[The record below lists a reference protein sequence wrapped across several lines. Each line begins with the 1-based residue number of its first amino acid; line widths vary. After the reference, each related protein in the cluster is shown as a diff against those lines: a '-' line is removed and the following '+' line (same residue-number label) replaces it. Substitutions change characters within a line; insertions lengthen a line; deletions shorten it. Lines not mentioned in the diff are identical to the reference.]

1 MRENNSLITKNMTS
15 KDQTQEMDDMTASND
30 TQETA
35 SPENMDSKNPQ
46 NRDEKENDGEEAVEQ
61 NGTPDAL
68 AELQENYDALND
80 KFLRLYSEFENYRRR
95 TAKEKL
101 DALRNGGSDI
111 AKDLLPVLDDFDRAV
126 ASNDNIDDTETLKEG
141 FILIHSKLKRI
152 LESKGLKEMDSME
165 KPFDTE
171 FHDAITNIPAPTEE
185 LKGKVVDVAEKGYFF
200 NDMILR
206 HAKVIVGK

>member
-1 MRENNSLITKNMTS
+1 MTS